1 MSLGTLR
8 EPGAGHG
15 DPDDDEGLFS
25 EINITPLTDIFMVM
39 LIIFMV
45 AAAGTLEKAEA
56 EAEEKDKLV
65 EEVVTEKKSGIK
77 VNLPSGSAQDIDPT
91 EESLVVII
99 LPSGEVVVNDTTV
112 AEKDLESI
120 FRRAFAKNQN
130 IQVILRADSGVN
142 HGRVV
147 GVMDRAKRVG
157 ITRLGIGTSAGGG

>member
-1 MSLGTLR
+1 MALGTLH
-8 EPGAGHG
+8 EPG
-15 DPDDDEGLFS
+15 PDEEHDEGALFS

-45 AAAGTLEKAEA
+45 AAAGTMEKQK
-56 EAEEKDKLV
+56 EEKEKTEALV
-65 EEVVTEKKSGIK
+65 EEVVTEKKAGIK

-91 EESLVVII
+91 EESLVVTI
-99 LPSGEVVVNDTTV
+99 LPSGEVIVNDTTV
-112 AEKDLESI
+112 DETDLESI

-157 ITRLGIGTSAGGG
+157 ITRLGIGTAGGGG

>member
-1 MSLGTLR
+1 MALGTLP
-8 EPGAGHG
+8 EPGLEHG
-15 DPDDDEGLFS
+15 EHEEGALFS

-45 AAAGTLEKAEA
+45 AAAGTLEKQQKEKEKTEA
-56 EAEEKDKLV
+56 LV

-91 EESLVVII
+91 EESLVVTI
-99 LPSGEVVVNDTTV
+99 LPSGEVIVNDTTV
-112 AEKDLESI
+112 EEKDLESI
-120 FRRAFAKNQN
+120 FRRAFAKNEN

-157 ITRLGIGTSAGGG
+157 ITRLGIGTAGGGG